1 MCPELW
7 VGPFKNWANPNVSKI
22 GKKFLLHVVRY
33 DKSQKQSR
41 NEAQPRWS
49 TNTSPVSHN
58 ISSDSTGGSEPV
70 SWTFPTPLQTDIAT
84 EVCLS
89 LHWWQHR
96 ENALL
101 LIIYQTTE
109 GVKWLGC
116 FTNRCPSSPCWSC
129 FMYEIEYSRSGFQ
142 RAELKYQAALR
153 AVRVKNMHLKKCPV
167 LYWSGSLLSEV
178 QTAQWW
184 NGKRGR
190 GNTFNCDASCAACHA
205 KLVSCHTGVEPCIR
219 FGCIPY
225 PKVAV
230 AQNGDPV
237 VKKKKDK
244 EADLMPVTFTT
255 RSLSI
260 KAMKI

>member
-1 MCPELW
+1 MIYQHQPCFTQHILWQYRRQRASEL
-7 VGPFKNWANPNVSKI
+7 NVS
-22 GKKFLLHVVRY
+22 
-33 DKSQKQSR
+33 
-41 NEAQPRWS
+41 
-49 TNTSPVSHN
+49 NTSANRHSNRGVSVPPLMTAQRKCPAAHN
-58 ISSDSTGGSEPV
+58 LSNDGGSEV
-70 SWTFPTPLQTDIAT
+70 VGMLHKSLSFFSMLVMFYVWNWILQVRFST
-84 EVCLS
+84 
-89 LHWWQHR
+89 
-96 ENALL
+96 
-101 LIIYQTTE
+101 
-109 GVKWLGC
+109 
-116 FTNRCPSSPCWSC
+116 
-129 FMYEIEYSRSGFQ
+129 
-142 RAELKYQAALR
+142 AELKYQAALR